1 MNVCC
6 KHLVVDGYV
15 QKKLNCGTS
24 WRPVGA
30 QAFAL
35 DICGDERD
43 ELVLY
48 EPYEGESIFIFS
60 NPESVQKEKKYHQ
73 QLNAYNIRSYF

>member
-1 MNVCC
+1 MAE
-6 KHLVVDGYV
+6 LGEIDEYV

-35 DICGDERD
+35 DICGDDRD

-48 EPYEGESIFIFS
+48 EPYEGESIFIFF
-60 NPESVQKEKKYHQ
+60 NPDSDPKEKNYQ
-73 QLNAYNIRSYF
+73 QQSNAYNIRSYF